1 MDKETK
7 HRLDNM
13 VSRRICYVCGQY
25 VPEPRQ
31 YDWRDLQ
38 ARYDAPGTYHA
49 GYHILVHRKACLDIV
64 KQEERI
70 YDRSARG
77 RWRSPAQ
84 VRVRLR
90 LFREGRLYDT
100 TTPQAVG

>member
-7 HRLDNM
+7 HRLADM
-13 VSRRICYVCGQY
+13 VQHRICYVCGEY
-25 VPEPRQ
+25 VPEPPKH
-31 YDWRDLQ
+31 DWRDLQ
-38 ARYDAPGTYHA
+38 AKYHTPGTYHA
-49 GYHILVHRKACLDIV
+49 GYKILVHSKDCLDIV

-77 RWRSPAQ
+77 RWRPPAQ

-90 LFREGRLYDT
+90 LRREGRL
-100 TTPQAVG
+100 